1 MKTDSVNHYK
11 LLTITAISG
20 SYNLT
25 FFELLQLSKLE
36 EKMIKKIIETKVANG
51 TTNSRIQWT
60 TFMFTAFPSLRTHQS
75 SNKTNSRTRF

>member
-1 MKTDSVNHYK
+1 MFKTWRENDKKTAMKTDSVNHYK

-36 EKMIKKIIETKVANG
+36 EKMIKKIIETKVKN
-51 TTNSRIQWT
+51 R
-60 TFMFTAFPSLRTHQS
+60 ML
-75 SNKTNSRTRF
+75 TRG